1 VGASIT
7 RERIVRSTADVADQ
21 DAFGYWSDSVCRT
34 LVGVAVSQEP
44 GEPFN
49 GRIEHF
55 AAGNMGF
62 SLLSSGAQHV
72 ERTRRFIAKGQEDYA
87 LVNIQITGEGKV
99 AQDGRRSVLST
110 GAMTL
115 IDSTRPYLM
124 HFTGPFSQLI
134 VKVPR
139 PALPRRAMADATAAV
154 LGPDGPGRI
163 IADFFLGLERQH
175 RRHPAAVA
183 ALIPHAIGLV
193 DSAAGMAS
201 LTQVSE
207 QSGAA
212 LTRERVHRFI
222 QRYAHDPDL
231 GASTAA
237 AACGIS
243 RRTLFRALASGGESF
258 TSLLRQARVA
268 LVQRTLRTAPH
279 RPLSLVAQQ
288 AGFAGQAQM
297 HRAFRSVT
305 GMTPAAYRALAW
317 GSPELMRDTG
327 SAEPDQLRDI
337 ALPGSAISSRSGCVI
352 WTEADGRPWASGP
365 TQARSPRR
373 PPSPAR
379 RRSSGRA
386 RRTRNSW

>member
-21 DAFGYWSDSVCRT
+21 DAFSYWSDSVCRT
-34 LVGVAVSQEP
+34 LVGVSIGQVP
-44 GEPFN
+44 GEPFS

-72 ERTRRFIAKGQEDYA
+72 ERTRRFITSGQEDYA

-99 AQDGRRSVLST
+99 AQDGRRSALSA

-115 IDSTRPYLM
+115 IDSTRPYSM

-134 VKVPR
+134 VQVPR
-139 PALPRRAMADATAAV
+139 PVLSRRAMVDATAAP

-163 IADFFLGLERQH
+163 IADFLLGLERQH

-183 ALIPHAIGLV
+183 ALAPHAIGLV
-193 DSAAGMAS
+193 DSAVGMAS
-201 LTQVSE
+201 LTQASE
-207 QSGAA
+207 QSGTA
-212 LTRERVHRFI
+212 LTRERVHRFV

-231 GASTAA
+231 DASAAA
-237 AACGIS
+237 AACGVS

-258 TSLLRQARVA
+258 TSLLREARVA
-268 LVQRTLRTAPH
+268 LVEHALRTAPH
-279 RPLSLVAQQ
+279 RPLFLVAQQ

-297 HRAFRSVT
+297 YRAFRSVT
-305 GMTPAAYRALAW
+305 GMTPAAYRSLAG
-317 GSPELMRDTG
+317 GSPELTRDERVRR
-327 SAEPDQLRDI
+327 A
-337 ALPGSAISSRSGCVI
+337 
-352 WTEADGRPWASGP
+352 GP
-365 TQARSPRR
+365 V
-373 PPSPAR
+373 PSK
-379 RRSSGRA
+379 
-386 RRTRNSW
+386 